1 MFNKPLRDI
10 TRGISSLYTSQKK
23 RKHSEIIKKNDINN
37 NKDKDISSKFKDLW
51 DKFKDL
57 DSLYEE
63 LEDQLQDVHF
73 MNLREINNYH
83 SKGKTK
89 NRKYTSVQN
98 SQKNFNYNYNNLN
111 DFCYSLYKK
120 VTNKKQKTSGNEKEG
135 NKIKKD
141 VRALYNMDN
150 KISMNFTN
158 LKLNDLDKNSSE
170 KTIDVVNIINV
181 NGNNSESIMD
191 GINNNNMNNSNT
203 KLYTSNTNLSTSN
216 TNMNT
221 SNTNMSFSY
230 TNVNSNSLND
240 NTNVNSSQT
249 IISKSKTNPR
259 LKKHIR
265 HKNYTR
271 NKFSSTVNN
280 FIPSGIKIPKTFEN
294 NQNIVTKD
302 TNIKDGNDGN
312 NHEKNKDTSDQLNN
326 KRMKSITSHLKD
338 LSLNTTSGRSS
349 GSFFN
354 NLDRNSFN
362 LSNNNI
368 INNNIKNRKEMSN
381 NNNNINNNNIII
393 ININDNNNNNN
404 NIINN
409 NKNRKTIPYISKEQ
423 SLEPLDYSKS
433 QILEAIN
440 DFVEEDINE
449 ENNNLTIHSTCSK
462 LQTIPYDSFQTTQNE
477 ILNIMNENK
486 SKINYIKLFSS
497 RSFQTSSSDFIIN
510 SSSESLKD
518 KSEYILWNKNIN
530 LSNFNNKNYQLNNEY
545 SEEEE
550 SDPFESISDLTVSSD
565 EREQHSFINKIN
577 KKSNSPNERHTNKSS
592 KEKKNHDRTRN
603 SSNISLNSNSTFTS
617 TITTETN
624 TTNASNITSETD
636 NYQDNITY
644 AELLNNPMKKYEIY
658 QMEKSH
664 NQLMKSWLSFE
675 TKIHS
680 NLNKFIKN
688 DFIDLYDYLCQKS
701 DTINSNGNK
710 KTNEIPLP

>member
-1 MFNKPLRDI
+1 M
-10 TRGISSLYTSQKK
+10 
-23 RKHSEIIKKNDINN
+23 
-37 NKDKDISSKFKDLW
+37 
-51 DKFKDL
+51 
-57 DSLYEE
+57 
-63 LEDQLQDVHF
+63 
-73 MNLREINNYH
+73 
-83 SKGKTK
+83 
-89 NRKYTSVQN
+89 
-98 SQKNFNYNYNNLN
+98 
-111 DFCYSLYKK
+111 
-120 VTNKKQKTSGNEKEG
+120 
-135 NKIKKD
+135 
-141 VRALYNMDN
+141 
-150 KISMNFTN
+150 
-158 LKLNDLDKNSSE
+158 
-170 KTIDVVNIINV
+170 NII
-181 NGNNSESIMD
+181 
-191 GINNNNMNNSNT
+191 
-203 KLYTSNTNLSTSN
+203 L
-216 TNMNT
+216 
-221 SNTNMSFSY
+221 
-230 TNVNSNSLND
+230 
-240 NTNVNSSQT
+240 
-249 IISKSKTNPR
+249 
-259 LKKHIR
+259 
-265 HKNYTR
+265 
-271 NKFSSTVNN
+271 
-280 FIPSGIKIPKTFEN
+280 
-294 NQNIVTKD
+294 
-302 TNIKDGNDGN
+302 DGNDGN

-565 EREQHSFINKIN
+565 EREQHSC
-577 KKSNSPNERHTNKSS
+577 
-592 KEKKNHDRTRN
+592 
-603 SSNISLNSNSTFTS
+603 
-617 TITTETN
+617 
-624 TTNASNITSETD
+624 
-636 NYQDNITY
+636 
-644 AELLNNPMKKYEIY
+644 KYI
-658 QMEKSH
+658 
-664 NQLMKSWLSFE
+664 
-675 TKIHS
+675 
-680 NLNKFIKN
+680 
-688 DFIDLYDYLCQKS
+688 
-701 DTINSNGNK
+701 
-710 KTNEIPLP
+710 

>member
-1 MFNKPLRDI
+1 M
-10 TRGISSLYTSQKK
+10 
-23 RKHSEIIKKNDINN
+23 
-37 NKDKDISSKFKDLW
+37 
-51 DKFKDL
+51 
-57 DSLYEE
+57 
-63 LEDQLQDVHF
+63 
-73 MNLREINNYH
+73 
-83 SKGKTK
+83 
-89 NRKYTSVQN
+89 
-98 SQKNFNYNYNNLN
+98 
-111 DFCYSLYKK
+111 
-120 VTNKKQKTSGNEKEG
+120 
-135 NKIKKD
+135 
-141 VRALYNMDN
+141 
-150 KISMNFTN
+150 
-158 LKLNDLDKNSSE
+158 
-170 KTIDVVNIINV
+170 NII
-181 NGNNSESIMD
+181 
-191 GINNNNMNNSNT
+191 
-203 KLYTSNTNLSTSN
+203 L
-216 TNMNT
+216 
-221 SNTNMSFSY
+221 
-230 TNVNSNSLND
+230 
-240 NTNVNSSQT
+240 
-249 IISKSKTNPR
+249 
-259 LKKHIR
+259 
-265 HKNYTR
+265 
-271 NKFSSTVNN
+271 
-280 FIPSGIKIPKTFEN
+280 
-294 NQNIVTKD
+294 
-302 TNIKDGNDGN
+302 DGNDGN

-368 INNNIKNRKEMSN
+368 INNNIKNRKE
-381 NNNNINNNNIII
+381 I
-393 ININDNNNNNN
+393 
-404 NIINN
+404 
-409 NKNRKTIPYISKEQ
+409 
-423 SLEPLDYSKS
+423 
-433 QILEAIN
+433 
-440 DFVEEDINE
+440 
-449 ENNNLTIHSTCSK
+449 
-462 LQTIPYDSFQTTQNE
+462 
-477 ILNIMNENK
+477 
-486 SKINYIKLFSS
+486 

-688 DFIDLYDYLCQKS
+688 DFIDLYDYLCQ
-701 DTINSNGNK
+701 
-710 KTNEIPLP
+710 